1 MRAVFE
7 MLGVQDVVA
16 KSQGSSNAYN
26 MVRATFDA
34 LKNQMHPKDIASQRG
49 LKYSTLQERR
59 RDLIGSED

>member
-16 KSQGSSNAYN
+16 KSMGSANPYN
-26 MVRATFDA
+26 VVRATFDA
-34 LKNQMHPKDIASQRG
+34 LKNQMHPKDIAAQRG
-49 LKYSTLQERR
+49 LKYSTIQERR

>member
-7 MLGVQDVVA
+7 TLGVQDVVA
-16 KSQGSSNAYN
+16 KSLGSSNAYN

-34 LKNQMHPKDIASQRG
+34 LKNQMHPKDIAAQRG

-59 RDLIGSED
+59 RELIGSDD